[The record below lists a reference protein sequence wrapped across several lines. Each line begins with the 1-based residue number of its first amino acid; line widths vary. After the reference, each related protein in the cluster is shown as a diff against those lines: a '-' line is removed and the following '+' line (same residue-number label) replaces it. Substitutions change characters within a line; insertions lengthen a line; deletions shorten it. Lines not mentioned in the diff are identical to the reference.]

1 MWARRMKAWGEWMRE
16 HADAIVDAGTP
27 LGKTL
32 RASQAG
38 IAPHENR
45 IVAYTVVETDS
56 HQGTAELF
64 RDHPHFSLMPGDS
77 VEVVECLSFGR

>member
-1 MWARRMKAWGEWMRE
+1 MAKFMAFFICSVSASERAGYSPTQDEPAMWARRMKAWGEWMRE

-56 HQGTAELF
+56 H
-64 RDHPHFSLMPGDS
+64 
-77 VEVVECLSFGR
+77 